1 MDDTRIPLLL
11 AIWICTAAILAIGR
25 TYRKL
30 SATGLT
36 LAYVLNFA
44 MIHWVASVLYLLPSY
59 RNYDPRIIELGL
71 EQSTFGII
79 AFAIGSVALAPFLLS
94 FGVLPRAAAQDTVD
108 GRLPRAYLILGIGSY
123 VILTTALGSLP
134 TAQAI
139 FSSGQQL
146 IVVGLGLCCWQSF
159 RAKDHRKFAL
169 WLFLTGLLP
178 FGTVVTR
185 GFLGYG
191 TVAALSVMIFVSSFV
206 KNKVKVTV
214 AAVLLAFV
222 GLSVYVTY
230 MRDRDIIRESVWG
243 GQSFG
248 DRLAQVQNTFS
259 NFEWFDPSNDQ
270 HLTTVDLRLNQNFLA
285 GLAVSR
291 LDETR
296 DYASGAT
303 FWDSM
308 LALIPRALWPDKPQ
322 QAGSGNL
329 VSQYTGLAFAA
340 GTSVGIGHVME
351 FYVNFGTTGVVVGFL
366 IMGTLLA
373 MLDQAAAERL
383 AVNDLHGFVLW
394 YLPGISLLQVGGSLV
409 EVTSSAAGSLIAA
422 LIANRYLDHMRHKK
436 LPLIAAPV
444 VRLTMRR
451 G

>member
-11 AIWICTAAILAIGR
+11 TIWICTAAILAIGR

-44 MIHWVASVLYLLPSY
+44 MIHWAASVLYLLPSF

-71 EQSTFGII
+71 EQSTYGIL
-79 AFAIGSVALAPFLLS
+79 AFAIGSLALAPFLLN
-94 FGVLPRAAAQDTVD
+94 FGMLPRAVAQDAVD
-108 GRLPRAYLILGIGSY
+108 ERLPRAYLIVGIGAY
-123 VILTTALGSLP
+123 VVLTTALGSLP

-146 IVVGLGLCCWQSF
+146 IVVGLGLCCWQSIK
-159 RAKDHRKFAL
+159 AKDYKKLAL

-178 FGTVVTR
+178 FATVVTR

-206 KNKVKVTV
+206 KNKLNVSV

-230 MRDRDIIRESVWG
+230 MRDRDVIREAVWG

-248 DRLAQVQNTFS
+248 DRLAQVENTFS

-291 LDETR
+291 LTETG
-296 DYASGAT
+296 DYAKGAT

-329 VSQYTGLAFAA
+329 VSEYTGLQFAA

-351 FYVNFGTTGVVVGFL
+351 FYVNFGTTGVVIGFL

-383 AVNDLHGFVLW
+383 AANDLHGFVLW

-436 LPLIAAPV
+436 LPSIAAPTFP
-444 VRLTMRR
+444 LTMRQ